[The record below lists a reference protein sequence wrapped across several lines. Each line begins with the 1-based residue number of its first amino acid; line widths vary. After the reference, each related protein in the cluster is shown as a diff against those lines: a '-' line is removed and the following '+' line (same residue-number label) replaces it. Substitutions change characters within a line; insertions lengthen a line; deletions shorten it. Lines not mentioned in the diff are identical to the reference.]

1 MKTVVHRVTAWL
13 LACTLA
19 LGLAAC
25 GDITPKEAQAYIQ
38 GELDACYLGQYNQD
52 YLDLLGISAAAA
64 EAQHYVWNTQAEAE
78 FLMDYLDIYPTEA
91 SYEQAVDLV
100 RDIYACSKYQVGTA
114 SKLEDGSYAV
124 TVTVQPMDIMVRFAS
139 QNDPVDFWYAALDR
153 HGIYTQEAL
162 DAMSDADYEALEDD
176 YAAGMLEGIRAL
188 LPEMGY
194 GPSQSV
200 VLQLQLEDDTY
211 TLVETDWQHLDSMII
226 DYSGQYCDLSA
237 SSGQV
242 GTA

>member
-1 MKTVVHRVTAWL
+1 MSHFVRRLAAL
-13 LACTLA
+13 LAGVLVILLA
-19 LGLAAC
+19 SC
-25 GDITPKEAQAYIQ
+25 GDVTPKEAQAYIQ

-124 TVTVQPMDIMVRFAS
+124 TVSVQPMDILIRYQNQTDVNEVWLAVLAEHGVTAS
-139 QNDPVDFWYAALDR
+139 ARCCLKW
-153 HGIYTQEAL
+153 
-162 DAMSDADYEALEDD
+162 AM
-176 YAAGMLEGIRAL
+176 
-188 LPEMGY
+188 
-194 GPSQSV
+194 GPSSRWCCSCSWR
-200 VLQLQLEDDTY
+200 T
-211 TLVETDWQHLDSMII
+211 TPTPWWGPTCSIW
-226 DYSGQYCDLSA
+226 
-237 SSGQV
+237 
-242 GTA
+242 TA